1 MNKKTIRNIGIF
13 VFVVIISGWIG
24 VLVDSVLGS
33 QSKSVWPYV
42 ILHSVKDSLI
52 NLLAISGY
60 ISITSGREIII
71 GVIAAMIYIAVGI
84 RIRAYRRQANSNHKK
99 LLPQIAV
106 LKKVGV

>member
-1 MNKKTIRNIGIF
+1 MNKKIIRNIGIF
-13 VFVVIISGWIG
+13 VFVCTCF
-24 VLVDSVLGS
+24 
-33 QSKSVWPYV
+33 
-42 ILHSVKDSLI
+42 ILHSIEDSLI
-52 NLLAISGY
+52 NLLVISGY